1 MSESHSDRG
10 ASRLFHTIIV
20 VGAFGAVAC
29 GGTVT
34 ETSPDGEQPAT
45 GGAAGGT
52 GGTGGWATGG
62 TALGTGGLP
71 QNTGGGIVLPTG
83 GTGGTFCSS
92 GTGGVFGV
100 GGSTPEACLEWD
112 DFVCSDKTTHQCWC
126 DPSQPAV
133 QSDCAPSTYLL
144 WHYPLAR
151 LCLQAVQGPGDCAFP
166 AQYQSVWVEETESY
180 VYVCDPYSPLGE
192 CDCDPGAFTCQ
203 SYDPPTNCQCYVG
216 ILK

>member
-1 MSESHSDRG
+1 MSDSHSDRG

-45 GGAAGGT
+45 GGTTGGA

-62 TALGTGGLP
+62 TAVGTGGQP

-83 GTGGTFCSS
+83 GTGGTFCDA

-100 GGSTPEACLEWD
+100 GGASPDSCLEGD
-112 DFVCSDKTTHQCWC
+112 DFVCSDDTARYCWC
-126 DPSQPAV
+126 DPSQPDV
-133 QSDCAPSTYLL
+133 QSDCAPSTYLH

-151 LCLQAVQGPGDCAFP
+151 NCLPAVGGPDECAYP
-166 AQYQSVWVEETESY
+166 AQYQALWVDETASL
-180 VYVCDPYSPLGE
+180 VYVCDPGAPLSE
-192 CDCDPGAFTCQ
+192 CDCDPGTFTCQ